1 MVNLAKQENLGYR
14 MLGKGLESEYNGG
27 AVVSGM
33 VSLGDYHQSP
43 ENKRDE
49 GKQEEGEFIQ
59 KLDARCCSPHPCF
72 VTPLMG
78 G

>member
-1 MVNLAKQENLGYR
+1 MVNLAKEENLGYR
-14 MLGKGLESEYNGG
+14 ILGKDLESEYNGG

-49 GKQEEGEFIQ
+49 GK
-59 KLDARCCSPHPCF
+59 K
-72 VTPLMG
+72 
-78 G
+78 